1 MAATVFDQRQFF
13 HHVSHLQLME
23 DGQAGDLMEAASRV
37 VEGDLR
43 PETEPVQTQHLVM
56 VESTVED
63 LRGTRQ
69 SATLTN
75 AVSLAQI
82 LFILHEFGLVGAS
95 AEKEL
100 ISHKETWHGDG
111 FIMMCVIITNEKV
124 A

>member
-1 MAATVFDQRQFF
+1 MIATVFDQRQFVY
-13 HHVSHLQLME
+13 HVSYLRLME
-23 DGQAGDLMEAASRV
+23 DGLAGEHMEAAPRA

-43 PETEPVQTQHLVM
+43 PETDPVQTQHLVM

-69 SATLTN
+69 SATLIN